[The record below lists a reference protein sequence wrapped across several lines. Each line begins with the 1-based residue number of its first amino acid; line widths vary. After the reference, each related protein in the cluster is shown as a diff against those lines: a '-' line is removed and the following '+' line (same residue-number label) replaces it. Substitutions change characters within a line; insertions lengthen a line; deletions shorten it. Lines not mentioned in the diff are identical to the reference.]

1 MGEKN
6 QKISS
11 ENTNVMIRSTT
22 LLVAKRDKVKGR
34 SVILYKVDLD
44 SHLHLQKK
52 QTLDLEKKD
61 PMPNYIVLGKS
72 SYLANSRV
80 LISNRTDFKTLA

>member
-52 QTLDLEKKD
+52 QTLDLEKKR
-61 PMPNYIVLGKS
+61 PYAKLHCIG
-72 SYLANSRV
+72 
-80 LISNRTDFKTLA
+80 

>member
-44 SHLHLQKK
+44 SDLHLQKK
-52 QTLDLEKKD
+52 QTLDLEKKIPYAKIHCIGEKFIFD
-61 PMPNYIVLGKS
+61 
-72 SYLANSRV
+72 
-80 LISNRTDFKTLA
+80 